1 VFGSTQAKKITAQI
15 KTAQQSTLPTSFIFF
30 FLLSLNGFPSKNI
43 LKNQLHKKAVQ
54 RARKSRRRF
63 YAMPGGYCENI
74 VRAF

>member
-1 VFGSTQAKKITAQI
+1 MPGNYPRFQLLNNSVCDNFVNFHFS
-15 KTAQQSTLPTSFIFF
+15 